1 MNATHDPRLRSWV
14 ESANDPDT
22 DFPIQNL
29 PFCRFG
35 RVPVQIHGN
44 PRWGSD
50 FGIGVAIGDHD
61 GSLLI
66 VDGVGRV
73 EFVVGLRS
81 HTGEV
86 MSVYLTDV
94 DVEKLIEFLTW
105 KHD

>member
-1 MNATHDPRLRSWV
+1 MRELV
-14 ESANDPDT
+14 ETPSKRPSLA
-22 DFPIQNL
+22 IHL
-29 PFCRFG
+29 G
-35 RVPVQIHGN
+35 RT
-44 PRWGSD
+44 
-50 FGIGVAIGDHD
+50 IGLAIGGHD

-66 VDGVGRV
+66 VDRVGRM

-86 MSVYLTDV
+86 LSVYLTDV